1 MCVSIHFVYVWIR
14 FLCVRVCICIV
25 VLFLTCAPPNTP
37 CFLSPRRLS
46 PPLPTFGGVAGILMK
61 IYSKIGQLAESEDG
75 SYKGLHMPMNDG
87 KTESKGFAFIEFVDR
102 KVILERFLSFW

>member
-1 MCVSIHFVYVWIR
+1 
-14 FLCVRVCICIV
+14 
-25 VLFLTCAPPNTP
+25 
-37 CFLSPRRLS
+37 
-46 PPLPTFGGVAGILMK
+46 MK